1 MAKKGKGKK
10 GKKGKKEPTEGI
22 TEVERELFTIQIA
35 DLTAK
40 VERLKARCLE
50 LEASNVEFEE
60 NIKHLDEDRGDVITY
75 LRTQADQKQDE
86 IEELEERVE
95 GLIRARENDVSMYKE
110 IIRQSEHDFKIM
122 HEQLTSEI
130 KLLTGKLNSL
140 EDFRLQRDDL
150 VKKFKLQEEQMGVQD
165 EKHKQIIYEVE
176 KKFIIAKDKL
186 KKEMEGKL
194 LQLSSN
200 FSDATEIRIA
210 ATTHHAIREN
220 IAINNELDRIIATH
234 NKLMAENEKIKNY
247 DKELRQKF
255 ELVEEEK
262 RILLRKNSVLLKLL
276 NRLAREHQDMEV
288 FLGELEREA
297 QVSELCQL
305 KLEEAE
311 RALKQAQLETRFE
324 TQKVHGALYE
334 QQELKMLADEAKL
347 RGDKLNAVVEQC
359 VSAIQE
365 VITVTEGQDETS
377 MLQARETLLSRLLTL
392 MDSSTLQYITVPPP
406 KEKKSMYE
414 TGDLGL
420 VPKTSFTS
428 ISRSGSG
435 SVTSVKQKSS
445 SISFKSKSG
454 DSKSSRASQKESDE
468 SQKTGTSQ
476 DRPSGE
482 NVPNRTSLRIRES
495 SRPSGELQMSGGR
508 KSTRKSGLD
517 DVIKEEGEAKV
528 EFVEPKQTEDEEV

>member
-406 KEKKSMYE
+406 
-414 TGDLGL
+414 
-420 VPKTSFTS
+420 
-428 ISRSGSG
+428 SGSG

-508 KSTRKSGLD
+508 KSTRKSGLE